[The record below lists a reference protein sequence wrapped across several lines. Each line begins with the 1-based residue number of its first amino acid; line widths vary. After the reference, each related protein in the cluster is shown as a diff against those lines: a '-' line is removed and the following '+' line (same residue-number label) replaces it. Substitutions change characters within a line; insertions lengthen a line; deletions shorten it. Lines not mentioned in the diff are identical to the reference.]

1 MNSMVQHCPRCQ
13 RANPASAVFC
23 HFDGCLL
30 QHGAAG
36 AGAGQLLH
44 EFIFPSGRRCRTF
57 DELATGCYYEWE
69 DARTLLHDGTFASFL
84 AGIGRADLARTA
96 RESQGQADVD
106 IALTNFVGALPA
118 TQVQGPKLGLNPRRL
133 VIGPARVGEQRV
145 ARVMLL
151 NEGRGLLQ
159 GKVTVADGASWL
171 RIVDGSDDHTYPLK
185 TGKEQPLT
193 IRAETG
199 GLTVGQNYSGK
210 LTVVTNGGVA
220 ELPVRLDL
228 VARPFARAPYQGA
241 MDPRD
246 LARKMRDNPH
256 PGPVLLESGEIA
268 RWFASNGWAYPIA
281 GATAPGLAA
290 VQQYFEEL
298 GLAKAPQILIS
309 DQELRFR
316 CTSPELVTGQVT
328 IRSPARKLVYGRA
341 ESDAPWLKVTTPG
354 VSGQVQAQIDFAIDT
369 TLMDEDRT
377 YIGHLKVIANAG
389 QSFIVRIHAEVQG
402 NRKGWFGSRSKA
414 PSASVTPAPTPIPPS
429 PPTPIPAVAVPAPPP
444 EPVMAETPFWMTTDS
459 SRGGGSKTRTPP
471 PATAAA
477 PSTMTASAP
486 VLTPISRSGGRSGVL
501 PPLPAPVLQPLP
513 AAAGELAPGGSRG
526 GIAQAV
532 VVGAILGFVW
542 RLLLVFPADLYARL
556 LGSTARSPLP
566 GSLEAWLQ
574 APTADGDF
582 LRLFVMATWWIGALV
597 GVALVW
603 RNGGRL
609 TDLVCGVIAG
619 AVAGLAG
626 SATLACAVVA
636 ADAVPRALL
645 HGALGSRVMGPALA
659 TPLWIVTATVCWL
672 AEGAVLGL
680 MLGVFGRAGAAVLA
694 FVASP
699 LVWLLRA
706 CGMTNM
712 AEFFAMRGA

>member
-1 MNSMVQHCPRCQ
+1 MSVMVQHCPRCQ
-13 RANPASAVFC
+13 RANPADAVFC

-36 AGAGQLLH
+36 AGTGQLLQ

-57 DELATGCYYEWE
+57 DELVTGCYYEWE
-69 DARTLLHDGTFASFL
+69 DARDLLHDGTFASFL

-96 RESQGQADVD
+96 REAQGQADVD

-133 VIGPARVGEQRV
+133 VIGPARVSEQRV
-145 ARVMLL
+145 ARVVLL

-159 GKVTVADGASWL
+159 GKVTVADGAKWL
-171 RIVDGSDDHTYPLK
+171 KIVDGSDDHTFPLK

-193 IRAETG
+193 IRAETA

-256 PGPVLLESGEIA
+256 AGPALLESGEMA

-316 CTSPELVTGQVT
+316 CTSPEVTAGQVT

-341 ESDAPWLKVTTPG
+341 ESDSPWLKVTTPG
-354 VSGQVQAQIDFAIDT
+354 VSGQAQAQIGFEIDT

-377 YIGHLKVIANAG
+377 YIGHLKVIGNAG
-389 QSFIVRIHAEVQG
+389 QSFTVPVHVEVQG

-414 PSASVTPAPTPIPPS
+414 PVAAVVPEPAP
-429 PPTPIPAVAVPAPPP
+429 VATAAP
-444 EPVMAETPFWMTTDS
+444 EPVMAETPFWMKPDS
-459 SRGGGSKTRTPP
+459 AVPPSRRGSSAATPP
-471 PATAAA
+471 PRTASA

-486 VLTPISRSGGRSGVL
+486 VLTPISRSEGRSGVL
-501 PPLPAPVLQPLP
+501 PPLPPTALQPAP
-513 AAAGELAPGGSRG
+513 SAAGVAAPAGARV
-526 GIAQAV
+526 GIAQMV
-532 VVGAILGFVW
+532 VVGAFLGLLW
-542 RLLLVFPADLYARL
+542 RLALVFPADLYARML
-556 LGSTARSPLP
+556 ANPVRDPLP

-574 APTADGDF
+574 TPAPDEGF
-582 LRLFVMATWWIGALV
+582 LRPFVLATWWIGALV
-597 GVALVW
+597 GVVLVW
-603 RNGGRL
+603 RKGGRF
-609 TDLVCGVIAG
+609 TDLICGLIAG

-626 SATLACAVVA
+626 SATLGCVLVA
-636 ADAVPRALL
+636 ADTVPRALL
-645 HGALGSRVMGPALA
+645 HGALGPRVMGPALA
-659 TPLWIVTATVCWL
+659 TPLWLLTAIVCWL
-672 AEGAVLGL
+672 VEGAAVGLALGL
-680 MLGVFGRAGAAVLA
+680 LGRMGAAVLA
-694 FVASP
+694 VAASP

-706 CGMTNM
+706 CGMVN
-712 AEFFAMRGA
+712 AAAFFEMRGE